1 MEQTSMKPKVSP
13 KDFFL
18 WAGAMV
24 ALYASVVSL
33 ITLLFSY
40 IEYAFPDALSY
51 VDPYSTSIRF
61 AIASLIVLAP
71 TFLIL
76 MRVIRRDIEQH
87 VEKYDLWVRRWALY
101 FTLFVAGIT
110 VVIDLITLINYF
122 LNGDVTT
129 RFVLKVVVVLL
140 VAGGFFLHFL
150 ADLKGYWRT
159 YPKRVMYVNYAAGL
173 VVLLTVVGGFLII
186 GSPGSARLYRF
197 DDQRVNDLTN
207 LQYQIVNYWQT
218 KEKLPATLAEL
229 KDPFSGNYIP
239 VDPDTGASYRY
250 VVKGPLSF
258 SLCATFAKETLANA
272 YTPVREPV
280 PSLVKGDLETDSWK
294 HGVGET
300 CFDRTI
306 DPARYPPFTK

>member
-1 MEQTSMKPKVSP
+1 MKPKASP

-18 WAGAMV
+18 WAAAMV
-24 ALYASVVSL
+24 SLYASVVSL
-33 ITLLFSY
+33 IMLLFSY

-61 AIASLIVLAP
+61 AIASLVVLAP

-76 MRVIRRDIEQH
+76 MRVIRSDIEGAP
-87 VEKYDLWVRRWALY
+87 EKFDLWVRRWALY

-110 VVIDLITLINYF
+110 IVVDLITLINYF

-129 RFVLKVVVVLL
+129 RFVLKVLVVLL

-159 YPKRVMYVNYAAGL
+159 FPVRVKYVNYAAGL
-173 VVLLTVVGGFLII
+173 VVLATIVGGFFII
-186 GSPGSARLYRF
+186 GSPGSTRLYRF
-197 DDQRVNDLTN
+197 DDQRVGDLTN
-207 LQYQIVNYWQT
+207 LQYQVVNYWQAQ
-218 KEKLPATLAEL
+218 EKLPVTLADL
-229 KDPFSGNYIP
+229 ADPLSGNYVP

-250 VVKGPLSF
+250 EVTGPLSF
-258 SLCATFAKETLANA
+258 KLCATFARET
-272 YTPVREPV
+272 REGTNVMTREAV
-280 PSLVKGDLETDSWK
+280 PYPVKGEFGSENWK

-306 DPARYPPFTK
+306 DPARYPPFNK